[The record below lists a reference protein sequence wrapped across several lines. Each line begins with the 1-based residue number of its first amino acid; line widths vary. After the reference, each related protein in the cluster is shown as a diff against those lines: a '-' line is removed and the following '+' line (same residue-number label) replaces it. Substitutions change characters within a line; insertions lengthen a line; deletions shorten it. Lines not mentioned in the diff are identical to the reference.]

1 MNRKQITK
9 TAIALFGLGTV
20 FASLPAMAV
29 VRRDALNNIYVTGLT
44 PGTKTAVGF
53 TGTARTRNATADRC
67 GTVRISPSLAY
78 SSATSISLG
87 GTASNIGSLPERTP
101 GNCAS
106 TNGVYNL
113 VNGPTESRFKD
124 AIGAIYIQGLTANS
138 DQVVTYPDLPV
149 GRNVTANACGYF
161 KITNSVSQ
169 PITNTTSIR
178 IGSVTY
184 DVSDIQTVINP
195 TCRKLP
201 SGSSVLMVP
210 LQEAGSWTSP
220 E

>member
-1 MNRKQITK
+1 MKKQITK
-9 TAIALFGLGTV
+9 TTTALFGLAAIFV
-20 FASLPAMAV
+20 SLPAMAV
-29 VRRDALNNIYVTGLT
+29 VRRDAQNNIYVTGLT

-53 TGTARTRNATADRC
+53 TGTARTRNVRADRC
-67 GTVRISPSLAY
+67 GTVKVSPSLTYA
-78 SSATSISLG
+78 SATSISLG
-87 GTASNIGSLPERTP
+87 STTSNIGSLPERTP

-106 TNGVYNL
+106 VNGVYNL
-113 VNGPTESRFKD
+113 VNAPTESRFKD

-149 GRNVTANACGYF
+149 GKNVTANACGYF
-161 KITNSVSQ
+161 KITNSVTQ
-169 PITNTTSIR
+169 PITNATSLK

-184 DVSDIQTVINP
+184 NVSDLTTLISP

-210 LQEAGSWTSP
+210 LGEAGSWVS
-220 E
+220 